1 MGAERSREKKERSSV
16 GIFLISF
23 SISLTVL
30 LAIVLAVMS
39 AVFGP
44 PGSSRTGQESPPE
57 AAEAG
62 LSYRP
67 DAAMGLNLLVI
78 SVRERSDEP
87 HAFTLCRFDPAH
99 DRILFVPIPPET
111 VTTVKARTDT
121 FAGHYDYA
129 GPANARMAAENLL
142 GCTVGRYV
150 RLSRGG
156 AVNLIDALGGLT
168 YHFDKGYETDTVSVP
183 AGTHLLNGELLYEVA
198 NAAPADMQAE
208 NWRLTL
214 AGELLVQQLDAE
226 ADDRLDYLMEVFWN
240 NTDTDLS
247 QFDYATRRKALTY
260 FLENEE
266 KQVEIIP
273 LSGSWNPEHTEFVPS
288 EQVLG
293 ELRGMFEGE

>member
-1 MGAERSREKKERSSV
+1 MGAQNSGRRKWSPF
-16 GIFLISF
+16 GIFLLSF
-23 SISLTVL
+23 SISLAVL
-30 LAIVLAVMS
+30 LAVVVAVMS

-44 PGSSRTGQESPPE
+44 PGGTQTGQESAPE

-78 SVRERSDEP
+78 SVRERSDPP
-87 HAFTLCRFDPAH
+87 HAFTLCRFDPAN
-99 DRILFVPIPPET
+99 DRVLLVPIPPET
-111 VTTVKARTDT
+111 VTTVQARTDT

-129 GPANARMAAENLL
+129 GSSNVRLAAENLL
-142 GCTVGRYV
+142 GCEVERYV

-168 YHFDKGYETDTVSVP
+168 YRFEEGYETGKVSVP

-198 NAAPADMQAE
+198 NAAPEDVQPE
-208 NWRLTL
+208 TWRLSL

-247 QFDYATRRKALTY
+247 QFDYTTRRKALTY

-266 KQVEIIP
+266 KRVEIFP

-288 EQVLG
+288 EQVLS
-293 ELRGMFEGE
+293 ELRGMFRGE

>member
-1 MGAERSREKKERSSV
+1 MGAERNREKKERSSF
-16 GIFLISF
+16 GIFMISF

-30 LAIVLAVMS
+30 LAVVLAVMS

-44 PGSSRTGQESPPE
+44 PGSSRTGQESAPE

-67 DAAMGLNLLVI
+67 DAAAGLNLLVV
-78 SVRERSDEP
+78 SVRERSDAP
-87 HAFTLCRFDPAH
+87 HAFTLCRFDPAN
-99 DRILFVPIPPET
+99 DRILLVPIPPET
-111 VTTVKARTDT
+111 VTTVQARTDT
-121 FAGHYDYA
+121 FAGHYGYA
-129 GPANARMAAENLL
+129 GSANARLAAENLL

-168 YHFDKGYETDTVSVP
+168 YHFDEGYETDTVSVP

-198 NAAPADMQAE
+198 NAAPADVQAE

-247 QFDYATRRKALTY
+247 QFDYTTRRKALTY

-266 KQVEIIP
+266 KRVEIFP

-288 EQVLG
+288 EQVLS